1 MKRALRFIA
10 LFVLVVAAPVAIWQS
25 WEQWRTGRDA
35 TETALA
41 PQGKLPPEV
50 TPTHYTV
57 TLRIDPEQ
65 NHFSGSVTID
75 VDITRPLDVIWL
87 HGKDIKARSAVL
99 EHEDGTQ
106 TTLHYKE
113 MGHSGIV
120 RLIAAAPVAPQ
131 HARIHI
137 RFDAPFSK
145 KLDGLYLTEDE
156 GRRYAF
162 TQFEPVLARQA
173 FPQFDEPRFKVPYD
187 ISLEIRQ
194 GHRGFGNTPVI
205 KEESLADGFKRL
217 TLATTP
223 PMPSYLLAFAV
234 GDLDVVEYA
243 DIPPSAVRDFPVP
256 LRGIATKGKAQKLD
270 YALRHTAALFNSLEA
285 YFGIPYPF
293 AKLDIVAVPDFAW
306 GAMENVGLMT
316 YRESIIL
323 LDDNPSVSQQR
334 RLATVHAHEIAHQWL
349 GNLVTMPWWDD
360 IWLNESFA
368 TWIASRTVHQWNP
381 ALEVD
386 RDILQGGHRVMDED
400 IYADSRSVRE
410 PVRNNEDIANVF
422 DDISYSKGGAVLQM
436 LESAVTPE
444 VFRRGI
450 QQYLRQHAWGTATA
464 EDLMQALEHA
474 AGDAQATKIAESY
487 INQPGIPLITLDWRC
502 HDGELAIDIEQQ
514 RYLPVG
520 SAVSP
525 DQEWVVPICLTL
537 LSGDASGH
545 RCDVLD
551 RRQQRFTY
559 PVQQCPGAVMPN
571 YNGHGY
577 YRFTLPRH
585 KWRALLDHIGALS
598 PGEKFSLANNLAAEY
613 QAARIDTSF
622 YLQAIAPVIAQPE
635 WDVRTEPTA
644 QVKQIWDM
652 IATKEQQAQL
662 SDYIYRQYKPL
673 LDDLGLA
680 PDTRADAEAP
690 VATQLLRENALDLVA
705 ISLEQPE
712 LLANLAERGKALIG
726 YGMDTGFNGDAIDR
740 QLYALAMAS
749 AVITEGAPYFDA
761 LTGTALASNDANL
774 RDDAFWAL
782 GQTSEPE
789 LSRKI
794 LDLRWLFN
802 VGVTDTV
809 TLIQSH
815 ISKMDNRQRAFDWF
829 KRYYRAIAV
838 MLPTPYLA
846 STPELSGGLCSRED
860 YDDAQ
865 AFFRPKLA
873 QVEGM
878 QRMLRQNLEKIH
890 LCYSLVEAQRSS
902 DWELATALI
911 RADKHSG
918 KRSQSE
924 IGGNLQ

>member
-1 MKRALRFIA
+1 MKRALRLIA

-50 TPTHYTV
+50 TPRHYTV
-57 TLRIDPEQ
+57 LLRIDPEQ

-120 RLIAAAPVAPQ
+120 RLNAAAPIAPQ

-323 LDDNPSVSQQR
+323 L
-334 RLATVHAHEIAHQWL
+334 
-349 GNLVTMPWWDD
+349 
-360 IWLNESFA
+360 
-368 TWIASRTVHQWNP
+368 
-381 ALEVD
+381 
-386 RDILQGGHRVMDED
+386 
-400 IYADSRSVRE
+400 
-410 PVRNNEDIANVF
+410 
-422 DDISYSKGGAVLQM
+422 
-436 LESAVTPE
+436 
-444 VFRRGI
+444 
-450 QQYLRQHAWGTATA
+450 
-464 EDLMQALEHA
+464 
-474 AGDAQATKIAESY
+474 
-487 INQPGIPLITLDWRC
+487 
-502 HDGELAIDIEQQ
+502 
-514 RYLPVG
+514 
-520 SAVSP
+520 
-525 DQEWVVPICLTL
+525 
-537 LSGDASGH
+537 
-545 RCDVLD
+545 
-551 RRQQRFTY
+551 
-559 PVQQCPGAVMPN
+559 
-571 YNGHGY
+571 
-577 YRFTLPRH
+577 
-585 KWRALLDHIGALS
+585 
-598 PGEKFSLANNLAAEY
+598 
-613 QAARIDTSF
+613 
-622 YLQAIAPVIAQPE
+622 
-635 WDVRTEPTA
+635 
-644 QVKQIWDM
+644 
-652 IATKEQQAQL
+652 
-662 SDYIYRQYKPL
+662 
-673 LDDLGLA
+673 
-680 PDTRADAEAP
+680 
-690 VATQLLRENALDLVA
+690 
-705 ISLEQPE
+705 
-712 LLANLAERGKALIG
+712 
-726 YGMDTGFNGDAIDR
+726 
-740 QLYALAMAS
+740 
-749 AVITEGAPYFDA
+749 
-761 LTGTALASNDANL
+761 
-774 RDDAFWAL
+774 L
-782 GQTSEPE
+782 GQP
-789 LSRKI
+789 
-794 LDLRWLFN
+794 
-802 VGVTDTV
+802 
-809 TLIQSH
+809 
-815 ISKMDNRQRAFDWF
+815 A
-829 KRYYRAIAV
+829 A
-838 MLPTPYLA
+838 PTGDSACP
-846 STPELSGGLCSRED
+846 
-860 YDDAQ
+860 
-865 AFFRPKLA
+865 
-873 QVEGM
+873 
-878 QRMLRQNLEKIH
+878 
-890 LCYSLVEAQRSS
+890 
-902 DWELATALI
+902 
-911 RADKHSG
+911 
-918 KRSQSE
+918 
-924 IGGNLQ
+924 

>member
-1 MKRALRFIA
+1 VKRALRFIA
-10 LFVLVVAAPVAIWQS
+10 LFILVAAASVSAWQAYQ
-25 WEQWRTGRDA
+25 QWRVGRDA
-35 TETALA
+35 RETALA
-41 PQGKLPPEV
+41 PQGKLPAEV
-50 TPTHYTV
+50 TPTHYSV
-57 TLRIDPEQ
+57 TLRIDPDQ
-65 NHFSGSVTID
+65 SHFSGSVKID
-75 VDITRPLDVIWL
+75 VDITQPLEIIWL
-87 HGKDIKARSAVL
+87 HGRDIKSRSAVL
-99 EHEDGTQ
+99 EHSDGTRS
-106 TTLHYKE
+106 TLHYKE

-120 RLIAAAPVAPQ
+120 RLTAARPIAPQ
-131 HARIHI
+131 HASIHI
-137 RFDAPFSK
+137 RFDAAFSK
-145 KLDGLYLTEDE
+145 KLDGLYLVEDG
-156 GRRYAF
+156 GRNYAF

-205 KEESLADGFKRL
+205 EEELLADGFKRL

-234 GDLDVVEYA
+234 GELDVVEYA
-243 DIPPSAVRDFPVP
+243 DIPPTAVRDFPIP
-256 LRGIATKGKAQKLD
+256 LRGIATKGKGRQFD
-270 YALRHTAALFNSLEA
+270 YALMHTAALLISLEE

-323 LDDNPSVSQQR
+323 LDDNPSVTQQR

-368 TWIASRTVHQWNP
+368 TWIASKTVHQWNP

-386 RDILQGGHRVMDED
+386 RDIVQGGHRVMDED

-444 VFRRGI
+444 VFRSGM
-450 QQYLRQHAWGTATA
+450 QQYLRRHAWGTATA

-474 AGDAQATKIAESY
+474 AGDARVTKIAGSY
-487 INQPGIPLITLDWRC
+487 INQPGIPLLKMDWQC
-502 HDGELAIDIEQQ
+502 HDGELTIDIEQQ

-525 DQEWVVPICLTL
+525 DQEWIVPVCLTL
-537 LSGDASGH
+537 ISGDLSGH

-551 RRQQRFTY
+551 QRQQRFTHA
-559 PVQQCPGAVMPN
+559 VQQCPDAIMPN

-577 YRFTLPRH
+577 YRFTLSKR
-585 KWRALLDHIGALS
+585 KWRALLDRIGALN

-613 QAARIDTSF
+613 QAARIDTAF

-635 WDVRTEPTA
+635 WDVRTEPAA
-644 QVKQIWDM
+644 QVEQIWDT
-652 IATKEQQAQL
+652 IATAEQKTQL
-662 SDYIYRQYKPL
+662 SDYMYRQYKPL
-673 LDDLGLA
+673 LDNLGLA
-680 PDTRADAEAP
+680 PDTGADAEAP
-690 VATQLLRENALDLVA
+690 VATQLLRGRALGLLA

-712 LLANLAERGKALIG
+712 LLARLAEHGKALIG
-726 YGMDTGFNGDAIDR
+726 FGMDTGFNGDAIDR

-749 AVITEGAPYFDA
+749 AVITEGAPYFNA
-761 LTGTALASNDANL
+761 LTRTALASNDANL

-782 GQTSEPE
+782 GQTSDPK
-789 LSRKI
+789 LSQKL
-794 LDLRWLFN
+794 LDLRWLLK

-815 ISKMDNRQRAFDWF
+815 ISKVANRQRAYDWF
-829 KRYYRAIAV
+829 KRYYPAIAV
-838 MLPTPYLA
+838 ALPTPYLA

-860 YDDAQ
+860 YTDAE
-865 AFFRPKLA
+865 AFFSPKAA

-890 LCYSLVEAQRSS
+890 LCYSLAEAQRNKK
-902 DWELATALI
+902 WELATISTASYSESG
-911 RADKHSG
+911 DKPP
-918 KRSQSE
+918 
-924 IGGNLQ
+924 